1 MTLPRPTP
9 PRSSCVSASP
19 FVPASCGARS
29 RITARSAERRPQALV
44 EGRPGQVWQRAT
56 VVGLHAVCLVLL
68 LAASG
73 SAQDRYA
80 LIVAGVSGG
89 PTYAEQY
96 GRWSTA
102 LARILV
108 ERMKFDPA
116 SIAALGDTGDAESLA
131 TAENVRAALA
141 AFQRRLSRD
150 DLLFVF
156 LIGHGTFDGVDAK
169 FNLVGR
175 DMESAEWAA
184 ALRGIPGR
192 VVVVNTTAASFPF
205 IERLSA
211 PRRIVITATDS
222 AVQRFDTV
230 FPEYFIRALEDE
242 AADIDKNGRT
252 SIWEAFAAA
261 TGGVRRHYQQRG
273 QLATERA
280 LLDDNG
286 DGIGKEAADPG
297 DDGSAASR
305 TYLEQALPGALPT
318 DEVMLKLLQRRTA
331 LETEVE
337 ELRIR
342 RSFLPP
348 EEYAREFERVMI
360 ELARVSREIRS
371 RQKT

>member
-1 MTLPRPTP
+1 MLAVT
-9 PRSSCVSASP
+9 S
-19 FVPASCGARS
+19 GA
-29 RITARSAERRPQALV
+29 AAEERF
-44 EGRPGQVWQRAT
+44 
-56 VVGLHAVCLVLL
+56 
-68 LAASG
+68 
-73 SAQDRYA
+73 A
-80 LIVAGVSGG
+80 LIVAGASGG
-89 PTYAEQY
+89 PTYVEQY
-96 GRWSTA
+96 GRWTAALSTV
-102 LARILV
+102 LV
-108 ERMKFDPA
+108 ERMNFEPA
-116 SIAALGDTGDAESLA
+116 AITVLGDKENAEKLA
-131 TAENVRAALA
+131 TAGNVRAALHA
-141 AFQRRLSRD
+141 LQRRMSRD

-169 FNLVGR
+169 FNLIGP

-192 VVVVNTTAASFPF
+192 LVIVNTTAASFPF
-205 IERLSA
+205 IERLSG

-230 FPEYFIRALEDE
+230 FPEYFIKALEDE

-261 TGGVRRHYQQRG
+261 TAGVRRHYQQRG

-286 DGIGKEAADPG
+286 DGVGKEAAVGG

-305 TYLEQALPGALPT
+305 TYLDVALPGAPPT

-360 ELARVSREIRS
+360 ELAKVSREIRA